1 MVARYNGAYAKRQ
14 VGFEFCLGSGLRRQ
28 DADAEADLAMATNGT
43 ETHTHIQTL
52 AQQSHT
58 AICSYKLHFS
68 THSRGTVM

>member
-43 ETHTHIQTL
+43 ETHTHSHNRHTL
-52 AQQSHT
+52 QFVVT
-58 AICSYKLHFS
+58 SYTFLHI
-68 THSRGTVM
+68 RAAL